1 MFKVV
6 EIALA
11 AHAGP
16 DHSCTVGKG
25 IGDTVDASEGEA
37 GVAGEV
43 FHKDKAHL
51 IIKDGSR
58 IGFPLFLQSRISW
71 LLRSARLIQQPRY
84 PTTLTAKEL
93 LNNWLTVA

>member
-58 IGFPLFLQSRISW
+58 IGFPLFLQ
-71 LLRSARLIQQPRY
+71 L
-84 PTTLTAKEL
+84 
-93 LNNWLTVA
+93 